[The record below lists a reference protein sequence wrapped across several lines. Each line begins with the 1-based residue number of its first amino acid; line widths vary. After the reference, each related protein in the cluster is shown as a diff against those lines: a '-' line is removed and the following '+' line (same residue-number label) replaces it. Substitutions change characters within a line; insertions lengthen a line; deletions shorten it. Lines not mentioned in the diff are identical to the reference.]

1 MRKDLEIRANKG
13 IEVRAAPDG
22 TDYIGVLEGYASV
35 FNSDSVEFDSRA
47 GPWVEQV
54 APGAFKR
61 SLETRTD
68 VKALWNHDAGQI
80 IARSPNTLNLSEDER
95 GLKVEISLVD
105 TSLNRGLMANV
116 RAGNVDAMSFGFE
129 VVDDAMEKRE
139 GKTYRILR
147 DVELHEVSAVVWPAY
162 PDTALASRSVEN
174 FLQAQE
180 ADEPADD
187 GEQEPKQAPL
197 RSIWGARLGINP
209 KPQGESDE

>member
-1 MRKDLEIRANKG
+1 M
-13 IEVRAAPDG
+13 
-22 TDYIGVLEGYASV
+22 
-35 FNSDSVEFDSRA
+35 
-47 GPWVEQV
+47 
-54 APGAFKR
+54 
-61 SLETRTD
+61 
-68 VKALWNHDAGQI
+68 
-80 IARSPNTLNLSEDER
+80 LNLSEDER

-105 TSLNRGLMANV
+105 TGLNRDLMANV

-129 VVDDAMEKRE
+129 VIDDTMEKRD

-162 PDTALASRSVEN
+162 PDTALAARSVEN

-180 ADEPADD
+180 AEETREEEPADD

-209 KPQGESDE
+209 KPQGDTDE